1 MKTDMKKISMI
12 VFVSMLCMAA
22 KAQTAT
28 DVSTMDNVVYMEPVT
43 IAAGT
48 SQTLSI
54 KMKNTVGIQTVQFDM
69 VFPEGIRVALDDDNY
84 EMFFLSTAR
93 TTARKMDSFSAVTL
107 SDGHYR
113 VLINSTKGE
122 TFDGTDGEIVQV
134 TVNVAATAEAGNRP
148 VLIKDIVLVD
158 TGSNGFRTD
167 EVNTVITVVAA
178 GEIRTVL
185 DETSTTLPADETA
198 ANVLVRRTLKA
209 NEWSTIVLP
218 FGMSATQ
225 WKGVFGDDARLME
238 FTGYEIEEDDE
249 GAVVGILVKFSEVAA
264 GAPFEANHPY
274 VLKVSSPVS
283 EFTVDGVDIEV
294 EDEPVV
300 ATVKRTRRQW
310 SELIG
315 TYVTNT
321 EVPEKTLFLSGNK
334 FWYSKG
340 LTKMMGMRAYF
351 DFYDVLT
358 VVEDSSVKAVMDYND
373 EATAIVDLNAP
384 TADNV
389 YGVDGVYYGNNV
401 ELDRLPKGTYIING
415 KKVFK
420 NK

>member
-1 MKTDMKKISMI
+1 MKKISI
-12 VFVSMLCMAA
+12 FLLVSMLCMAA
-22 KAQTAT
+22 KAQTAAT
-28 DVSTMDNVVYMEPVT
+28 DVSTMDNVVYMEPVSLV
-43 IAAGT
+43 AGT
-48 SQTLSI
+48 TQTLSI

-69 VFPEGIRVALDDDNY
+69 VFPEGIRVALDEDGY

-134 TVNVAATAEAGNRP
+134 TVNVAANAEIGDLP
-148 VLIKDIVLVD
+148 VVFKDIVLVD

-167 EVNTVITVVAA
+167 EVTTIITVVAA

-185 DETSTTLPADETA
+185 DEASTSLPTDEVN

-218 FGMSATQ
+218 FEMSATQ
-225 WKGVFGDDARLME
+225 WKGVFGEDARLME
-238 FTGYEIEEDDE
+238 FTGYEVVEDGDD
-249 GAVVGILVKFSEVAA
+249 IVKIYINFSEVAS
-264 GAPFEANHPY
+264 GSPFEANHPY
-274 VLKVSSPVS
+274 VIKVSSPIS
-283 EFTVDGVDIEV
+283 EFAVDGVDIEV
-294 EDEPVV
+294 EEEPVV

-351 DFYDVLT
+351 DFFDVLT
-358 VVEDSSVKAVMDYND
+358 VIDGASVKAVMDYND
-373 EATAIVDLNAP
+373 EATAIVDLKAR

-389 YGVDGVYYGNNV
+389 YSVDGVFYGNNV
-401 ELDRLPKGTYIING
+401 ELDLLPKGTYIING
-415 KKVFK
+415 KKFFK

>member
-1 MKTDMKKISMI
+1 MKKISMI
-12 VFVSMLCMAA
+12 VFASMLCMAA

-48 SQTLSI
+48 SQTLSV

-69 VFPEGIRVALDDDNY
+69 VFPEGIRVALDEEGY

-134 TVNVAATAEAGNRP
+134 TVNVAATAEAGEHP
-148 VLIKDIVLVD
+148 VVFKDIVLVD

-167 EVNTVITVVAA
+167 EVATFVTVVPA
-178 GEIRTVL
+178 GEVRTVL
-185 DETSTTLPADETA
+185 DETSTTLPADEVN
-198 ANVLVRRTLKA
+198 ANVLVKRTLKA

-225 WKGVFGDDARLME
+225 WKGVFGEDARLME
-238 FTGYEIEEDDE
+238 FTGYEVEEDDE
-249 GAVVGILVKFSEVAA
+249 GAVVGILVKFSEVPD
-264 GAPFEANHPY
+264 GSPFEANHPY
-274 VLKVSSPVS
+274 VLKVSSAIS
-283 EFTVDGVDIEV
+283 EFTVDGVDIVV
-294 EDEPVV
+294 EEEPVV

-315 TYVTNT
+315 TYVSNT
-321 EVPEKTLFLSGNK
+321 EVPDKTLFISGSK
-334 FWYSKG
+334 FWYSRGLTRMKG
-340 LTKMMGMRAYF
+340 LRAYF

-358 VVEDSSVKAVMDYND
+358 VMEDTSVKAMMDYNGG
-373 EATAIVDLNAP
+373 ATGIVDLNAR

-389 YGVDGVYYGNNV
+389 YSVGGVYYGDNV
-401 ELDRLPKGTYIING
+401 DLGRLPKGTYIVNG
-415 KKVFK
+415 KKLFK
-420 NK
+420 N

>member
-1 MKTDMKKISMI
+1 MKKISMI

-48 SQTLSI
+48 TQTLSI

-134 TVNVAATAEAGNRP
+134 TVNVAATGEAGDRT

-185 DETSTTLPADETA
+185 DETSTVLPADETA
-198 ANVLVRRTLKA
+198 ANVLVKRTLKA

-238 FTGYEIEEDDE
+238 FTGYEIVEDGDD
-249 GAVVGILVKFSEVAA
+249 VVGIYVKFSEVAA

-358 VVEDSSVKAVMDYND
+358 VVEESSVKAVMDYND